1 MERSLIRRAAIT
13 TAIVG
18 ALLVGL
24 YLGASVYL
32 FRGNGDLLVCRGE
45 LEELC
50 EHHTEF
56 VDCTGS
62 VAELAKRICRRSYNL
77 LPASENEHTGGRC
90 GYNIVRVFCQR

>member
-1 MERSLIRRAAIT
+1 MIRRAAII